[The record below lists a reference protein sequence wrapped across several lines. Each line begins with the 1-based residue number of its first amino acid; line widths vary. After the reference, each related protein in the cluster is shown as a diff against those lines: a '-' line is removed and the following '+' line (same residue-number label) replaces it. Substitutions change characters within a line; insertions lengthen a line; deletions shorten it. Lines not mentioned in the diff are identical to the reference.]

1 MYRAS
6 RAVGSL
12 VLGCSVFPSL
22 AGPASIPNDPDFAVQ
37 WALLNTGQTVNDQ
50 IGTAGA
56 DIRALAAW
64 DIYPGSS
71 SVVVAIVDTGVDP
84 HPEFADRLLEGY
96 VAPSAGGDPYSTLD
110 TASHGTH
117 VAGIIGAA
125 KGNGVGIAGIND
137 KAWLLPVRVWQQGTV
152 GTEAA
157 TAEGIVWAVDHG
169 ADIIVVPL
177 QFYDGTPRLEE
188 AITYAAA
195 HDVVVVAPAG
205 HAPDN
210 GVAFPAAFEGC
221 IAVSST
227 TSEDTRASFSNF
239 GPEVDLSAPSQNIW
253 STQAG
258 GAYGFERQPG
268 GSASAAAYV
277 AGVASL
283 IRSYAPQLTALEVR
297 QILMDSADDLGKA
310 GWDPHFGAGRLNARR
325 ALELTPLPA
334 LRFEYADPLPT
345 TIPPDMVTSFTIRI
359 ADAAQRVVPTSV
371 VLRYRTTPAGFRAPL
386 PLRPLGGGLFEVE
399 LPAAPCETSIEYYL
413 SAAGD
418 GGAVVTDPLDAPASL
433 HAVRAIRY
441 ERLFDDDFET
451 DLGWEVV
458 TEGGSTTT
466 GVWTRVIPVGTSA
479 QPAYDYSTDYG
490 RYCFITGQH
499 FGGDNP
505 GSNDVDGGPVR
516 LISPVIPVPPFD
528 AEVAYSRWFYT
539 YTASGTPDM
548 LTVEMSRDGGA
559 SWVVVE
565 TVDATQGWTTYSF
578 RLSEFPD
585 AVGNQLRIR
594 FTTSDIPFPGDSLTE
609 AAVDEFHVRAIE
621 CSSVRGDADGDGD
634 VDLADLARLPGCW
647 KGPITAFGDPAC
659 GPFDFDSDRHI
670 DLRDFQ
676 GLQNRL
682 RP

>member
-1 MYRAS
+1 MHRAS

-22 AGPASIPNDPDFAVQ
+22 AGPASIPNDPDFVYQ

-56 DIRALAAW
+56 DIRALPAW

-71 SVVVAIVDTGVDP
+71 SIVVAIVDTGVDP

-125 KGNGVGIAGIND
+125 TGNGVGIAGIND
-137 KAWLLPVRVWQQGTV
+137 KAWLLPVRVFQGNL
-152 GTEAA
+152 GTEAS

-169 ADIIVVPL
+169 ANVIVVPL
-177 QFYDGTPRLEE
+177 QFDDGTQVL
-188 AITYAAA
+188 ADAVAYAAER
-195 HDVVVVAPAG
+195 DVVVVAPAG
-205 HAPDN
+205 QTASPE
-210 GVAFPAAFEGC
+210 VAFPAAFDGC

-227 TSEDTRASFSNF
+227 TNTDILATFSNY
-239 GPEVDLSAPSQNIW
+239 GPQVDLSAPSQDIW
-253 STQAG
+253 STRSG
-258 GAYGFERQPG
+258 GAYGFETRA
-268 GSASAAAYV
+268 GSASAAAHV

-283 IRSYAPQLTALEVR
+283 IRSYAPQLTAVEVR
-297 QILMDSADDLGKA
+297 RILTDSADDLGDP
-310 GWDPHFGAGRLNARR
+310 GWDPKFGAGRINAGR

-334 LRFEYADPLPT
+334 LRFEYVDPLPT
-345 TIPPDMVTSFTIRI
+345 TIQPDTPTTFSIRI
-359 ADAAQRVVPTSV
+359 ADAAQRVVPTSAA
-371 VLRYRTTPAGFRAPL
+371 LSYRTATAGFAAPS

-399 LPAAPCETSIEYYL
+399 LPAAPCETTIEYYL
-413 SAAGD
+413 SATGD
-418 GGAVVTDPLDAPASL
+418 GGGVVTDPLDAPANL
-433 HAVRAIRY
+433 HTTRAIRY
-441 ERLFDDDFET
+441 QALFDDDFDS
-451 DLGWEVV
+451 DLGWETV
-458 TEGGSTTT
+458 TEGAGTT
-466 GVWTRVIPVGTSA
+466 GAWTRAIPVGTSA

-490 RYCFITGQH
+490 RYCFVTGQH

-516 LISPVIPVPPFD
+516 LISPVIPLPAGD

-539 YTASGTPDM
+539 YTAPEPPDM

-565 TVDATQGWTTYSF
+565 TVNTAQGWTTYSF

-594 FTTSDIPFPGDSLTE
+594 FTTSDILFPGDSLTE

-647 KGPITAFGDPAC
+647 KGPITAFDDPAC

-670 DLRDFQ
+670 DLRDFR
-676 GLQNRL
+676 GLQNQF

>member
-22 AGPASIPNDPDFAVQ
+22 AGPASIPNDPDFVYQ
-37 WALLNTGQTVNDQ
+37 WALLNTGQTVNGQ
-50 IGTAGA
+50 IGTVGA
-56 DIRALAAW
+56 DIRALPAW

-71 SVVVAIVDTGVDP
+71 SVIVAIVDTGVDP

-96 VAPSAGGDPYSTLD
+96 AAPSAGGDPYSTLD

-125 KGNGVGIAGIND
+125 TGNGVGIAGLND
-137 KAWLLPVRVWQQGTV
+137 KVWLLPVRVLQGTV
-152 GTEAA
+152 GTEGS

-177 QFYDGTPRLEE
+177 QFYNGTPRL
-188 AITYAAA
+188 ADAVAYAAS

-205 HAPDN
+205 HTGDSE
-210 GVAFPAAFEGC
+210 VAFPAAFEGC

-227 TSEDTRASFSNF
+227 TSADTRASFSNF
-239 GPEVDLSAPSQNIW
+239 GPEVDLSAPSQDIW
-253 STQAG
+253 STQSG
-258 GAYGFERQPG
+258 GAYGFETRA

-283 IRSYAPQLTALEVR
+283 IRSYAPQLTAVEVA
-297 QILMDSADDLGKA
+297 QILIESADDLGDP
-310 GWDPHFGAGRLNARR
+310 GWDPYFGAGRLNARR

-334 LRFEYADPLPT
+334 LRFEYVDPLPT
-345 TIPPDMVTSFTIRI
+345 TIQPDTPTTFRIRI
-359 ADAAQRVVPTSV
+359 ADAAQRVVPTSAA
-371 VLRYRTTPAGFRAPL
+371 LTYRTATAGFATPS

-399 LPAAPCETSIEYYL
+399 LPAAPCETTIEYYL
-413 SAAGD
+413 SAAGG
-418 GGAVVTDPLDAPASL
+418 GGAVVTDPLDAPANL
-433 HAVRAIRY
+433 HSVRAIRY
-441 ERLFDDDFET
+441 EQLFDDNFED
-451 DLGWEVV
+451 DLGWEVI
-458 TEGGSTTT
+458 TEGGASTT

-565 TVDATQGWTTYSF
+565 TVDTTQGWTTYSF

-634 VDLADLARLPGCW
+634 VDLADLAHLPGCW
-647 KGPITAFGDPAC
+647 KGPIMAFDDPAC
-659 GPFDFDSDRHI
+659 GPFDFDSDGHI

-676 GLQNRL
+676 GLQNQL

>member
-1 MYRAS
+1 
-6 RAVGSL
+6 
-12 VLGCSVFPSL
+12 VFPSL

-50 IGTAGA
+50 AGTPGA
-56 DIRALAAW
+56 DICALAAW

-71 SVVVAIVDTGVDP
+71 SVIVAIVDTGVDP

-137 KAWLLPVRVWQQGTV
+137 EAWLLPVRVLQGND
-152 GTEAA
+152 GTETS
-157 TAEGIVWAVDHG
+157 TAEGIEWAVDHG
-169 ADIIVVPL
+169 AKVIAVPL
-177 QFYDGTPRLEE
+177 QFYNGTQRLRD
-188 AITYAAA
+188 AVAYAASN
-195 HDVVVVAPAG
+195 DVVVVAPAG
-205 HAPDN
+205 HTSSDE
-210 GVAFPAAFEGC
+210 VRFPAAFEGC

-227 TSEDTRASFSNF
+227 TSDDTLALFSNY
-239 GPEVDLSAPSQNIW
+239 GPQIDLSAPSQNIW
-253 STQAG
+253 STQSG
-258 GAYGFERQPG
+258 GAYGFETRA

-283 IRSYAPQLTALEVR
+283 IRSYAPQLAAAEVT
-297 QILMDSADDLGKA
+297 QILIESADDLGQP
-310 GWDPHFGAGRLNARR
+310 GWDPYFGAGRLNARR

-334 LRFEYADPLPT
+334 LRFEYVDPLPT

-359 ADAAQRVVPTSV
+359 ADAGQQVLPASAMLLHRTAGARFAAPT
-371 VLRYRTTPAGFRAPL
+371 
-386 PLRPLGGGLFEVE
+386 PLRPLGGGLFDVE
-399 LPAAPCETSIEYYL
+399 LPAAPCETTIEYYL
-413 SAAGD
+413 SAAGG
-418 GGAVVTDPLDAPASL
+418 GGAVVTDPLDAPANL
-433 HAVRAIRY
+433 HSVRAIRY

-451 DLGWEVV
+451 DLGWEVI
-458 TEGGSTTT
+458 TEGDASTT
-466 GVWTRVIPVGTSA
+466 GAWTRVIPVGTSA

-490 RYCFITGQH
+490 RHCFITGQH

-516 LISPVIPVPPFD
+516 LISPIVPISTAD
-528 AEVAYSRWFYT
+528 AEVTYARWFYT
-539 YTASGTPDM
+539 AYETLDVLTA
-548 LTVEMSRDGGA
+548 EMSRDGGA
-559 SWVVVE
+559 SWVLVE
-565 TVDATQGWTTYSF
+565 TVGPTRGWAEHAF
-578 RLSEFPD
+578 RLSQFPE
-585 AVGNQLRIR
+585 AVGDQLRVR
-594 FTTSDIPFPGDSLTE
+594 FTTADIPFPGDSLTE

-647 KGPITAFGDPAC
+647 KGPITAFDDPAC

-676 GLQNRL
+676 GLQNQF

>member
-1 MYRAS
+1 MYGAS

-22 AGPASIPNDPDFAVQ
+22 AGPASIPNDPEFVYQ
-37 WALLNTGQTVNDQ
+37 WALLNTGQTVNGQ

-56 DIRALAAW
+56 DIRALPAW

-71 SVVVAIVDTGVDP
+71 SVIVAIVDTGVDP

-125 KGNGVGIAGIND
+125 KGNGVGIAGVND
-137 KAWLLPVRVWQQGTV
+137 KAELLPVRVLQGNV
-152 GTEAA
+152 GTEAS

-169 ADIIVVPL
+169 AKVIAVPL
-177 QFYDGTPRLEE
+177 QFYDGTPRL
-188 AITYAAA
+188 ADAVAYAAA
-195 HDVVVVAPAG
+195 RDVVVVAPAG
-205 HAPDN
+205 HTGGN
-210 GVAFPAAFEGC
+210 EVAFPAAFDGC
-221 IAVSST
+221 IAVTAT
-227 TSEDTRASFSNF
+227 TNEDLRADFSNF
-239 GPEVDLSAPSQNIW
+239 GPQVDLSAPSQNIW
-253 STQAG
+253 STQSG
-258 GAYGFERQPG
+258 GAYGFETRA

-297 QILMDSADDLGKA
+297 QILMDSADDVGEP
-310 GWDPHFGAGRLNARR
+310 GWDPYFGAGRLNARR

-334 LRFEYADPLPT
+334 LRFEYVDPLPT
-345 TIPPDMVTSFTIRI
+345 AIPPDMVTSFAIRI
-359 ADAAQRVVPTSV
+359 ADGGQQVLPASAMLVRRTAA
-371 VLRYRTTPAGFRAPL
+371 AGFAAPT
-386 PLRPLGGGLFEVE
+386 PLRPLGGGLFDVE
-399 LPAAPCETSIEYYL
+399 LPAAPCETTIEYYL

-433 HAVRAIRY
+433 HSVRAIRY

-458 TEGGSTTT
+458 TEGGASTT
-466 GVWTRVIPVGTSA
+466 GAWTRGIPIGTSA
-479 QPAYDYSTDYG
+479 QPGFDYSTDYG
-490 RYCFITGQH
+490 RYCFVTDPRIGADDGTY
-499 FGGDNP
+499 
-505 GSNDVDGGPVR
+505 DVDGGPIR
-516 LISPVIPVPPFD
+516 LISPVIRVTAAD
-528 AEVAYSRWFYT
+528 AEVTYSRWFYT
-539 YTASGTPDM
+539 LSGTLDV
-548 LTVEMSRDGGA
+548 LEVEMSRDGGA
-559 SWVVVE
+559 SWVLVE
-565 TVDATQGWTTYSF
+565 TVGPTHGWAEHTF
-578 RLSEFPD
+578 RLSQFPE
-585 AVGNQLRIR
+585 AVGDQLRVR
-594 FTTSDIPFPGDSLTE
+594 FTTADIPFPGDSLTE
-609 AAVDEFHVRAIE
+609 AGIDEFHVRAIE
-621 CSSVRGDADGDGD
+621 CSTILGDADGDGD

-647 KGPITAFGDPAC
+647 KGPITAFDDPAC

-676 GLQNRL
+676 GLQNQF